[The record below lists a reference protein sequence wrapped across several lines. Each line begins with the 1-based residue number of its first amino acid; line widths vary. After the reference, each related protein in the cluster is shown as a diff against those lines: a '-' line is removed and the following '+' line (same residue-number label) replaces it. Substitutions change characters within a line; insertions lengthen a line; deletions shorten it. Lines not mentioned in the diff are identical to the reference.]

1 MHLCVVVAVLVA
13 VLVAVWV
20 EDDAAAAL
28 PGLVFPTTICFILN
42 GSGPDNRLLNIT
54 VMRSKYKLQNMASDI
69 LLGTVAKR
77 NFDKFLSVVSKALAK
92 GYKVGN

>member
-1 MHLCVVVAVLVA
+1 MVVLVA

-20 EDDAAAAL
+20 EDDTAAAL

-77 NFDKFLSVVSKALAK
+77 NFDKFLSVVSKGLAK